1 MERPCAWKKYTP
13 QQIEELE
20 ELCRGYK
27 QFLSENKTERLCVKA
42 GIKMAE
48 EAGYVDLETV
58 IAEGRELKAGDKV
71 YAANHGK
78 DLMLVNLGTAPL
90 EQGFN
95 ILGAHV
101 DSPRLDLKQNPA
113 FEAGDM
119 AYLDTHYY
127 GGVKS
132 YHWVAS
138 PLALVGVIC
147 KKDGTTVD
155 INIGDKADDPVFTIS
170 DLLIH
175 LSSEQMAKPAK
186 DAVDAEILDVIV
198 GGRPVKFDEDDKDA
212 PKEPVKQMFLDIL
225 KEQYD
230 VEEEDFLSAEIEV
243 VPAGPARDMG
253 LDRSMILGYGHDD
266 RVCAY
271 PSMLA
276 QINVAD
282 VERTSI
288 TLIVDKE
295 EIGSVGAT
303 GMTSRFFEN
312 TVAEIMTLAGEDS
325 PLALRRALAHS
336 RMLSSD
342 VSAGFDPGYAGKF
355 ETKNAAFMG
364 RGLCFNKY
372 TGSRGKGGSNDADA
386 EYVALVRD
394 IMDEAGD
401 MAYLDTHYYGGVQSY
416 HWVASPL
423 ALVGVICKKDGTT
436 VDINIGDK
444 ADDPVFTI
452 SDLLI
457 HLSSEQMAKP
467 AKDAVDAEILD
478 VIVGG
483 RPVKFDEDDKDAPK
497 EPVKQMFLDILKEQY
512 GVEEEDFL
520 SAEIEVVPAGPARD
534 MGLDRSMILG
544 YGHDDRVCA
553 YPSMLAQINVA
564 NVERTSITLIV
575 DKEEIG
581 SVGATG
587 MTSRFFENTVAEIM
601 TLAGEDSPL
610 ALRRALARSRM
621 LSSDVSA
628 GFDPGYAG
636 KFETKNAA
644 FMGRGLCFNKYTGSR
659 GKGGSNDADAEYVAL
674 VRDIMDEAGV
684 DFQTCEL
691 GRVNA
696 GGGGTIAYI
705 MAKYGMNVIDSGVA
719 VLSMHALWE
728 VANKADIY
736 EAYRG
741 YKAFIERA

>member
-1 MERPCAWKKYTP
+1 MGLSRHALLRRR
-13 QQIEELE
+13 QELP
-20 ELCRGYK
+20 
-27 QFLSENKTERLCVKA
+27 
-42 GIKMAE
+42 
-48 EAGYVDLETV
+48 
-58 IAEGRELKAGDKV
+58 
-71 YAANHGK
+71 
-78 DLMLVNLGTAPL
+78 LGGL
-90 EQGFN
+90 
-95 ILGAHV
+95 
-101 DSPRLDLKQNPA
+101 
-113 FEAGDM
+113 
-119 AYLDTHYY
+119 
-127 GGVKS
+127 
-132 YHWVAS
+132 

-170 DLLIH
+170 DLLIP
-175 LSSEQMAKPAK
+175 LERADVQACQGRRRCRDSRRDAWAAAPSSSMRTTRTP
-186 DAVDAEILDVIV
+186 
-198 GGRPVKFDEDDKDA
+198 

-276 QINVAD
+276 QINV
-282 VERTSI
+282 T
-288 TLIVDKE
+288 
-295 EIGSVGAT
+295 
-303 GMTSRFFEN
+303 
-312 TVAEIMTLAGEDS
+312 
-325 PLALRRALAHS
+325 
-336 RMLSSD
+336 
-342 VSAGFDPGYAGKF
+342 
-355 ETKNAAFMG
+355 
-364 RGLCFNKY
+364 
-372 TGSRGKGGSNDADA
+372 
-386 EYVALVRD
+386 
-394 IMDEAGD
+394 
-401 MAYLDTHYYGGVQSY
+401 
-416 HWVASPL
+416 
-423 ALVGVICKKDGTT
+423 
-436 VDINIGDK
+436 
-444 ADDPVFTI
+444 
-452 SDLLI
+452 
-457 HLSSEQMAKP
+457 
-467 AKDAVDAEILD
+467 
-478 VIVGG
+478 
-483 RPVKFDEDDKDAPK
+483 
-497 EPVKQMFLDILKEQY
+497 
-512 GVEEEDFL
+512 
-520 SAEIEVVPAGPARD
+520 
-534 MGLDRSMILG
+534 
-544 YGHDDRVCA
+544 
-553 YPSMLAQINVA
+553 

>member
-27 QFLSENKTERLCVKA
+27 QFLSENKTERLCVKT

-175 LSSEQMAKPAK
+175 LSSEQMSKPAK

-212 PKEPVKQMFLDIL
+212 PTEPVKQMFLDIL

-230 VEEEDFLSAEIEV
+230 
-243 VPAGPARDMG
+243 
-253 LDRSMILGYGHDD
+253 
-266 RVCAY
+266 
-271 PSMLA
+271 
-276 QINVAD
+276 
-282 VERTSI
+282 
-288 TLIVDKE
+288 
-295 EIGSVGAT
+295 
-303 GMTSRFFEN
+303 
-312 TVAEIMTLAGEDS
+312 
-325 PLALRRALAHS
+325 
-336 RMLSSD
+336 
-342 VSAGFDPGYAGKF
+342 
-355 ETKNAAFMG
+355 
-364 RGLCFNKY
+364 
-372 TGSRGKGGSNDADA
+372 
-386 EYVALVRD
+386 
-394 IMDEAGD
+394 
-401 MAYLDTHYYGGVQSY
+401 
-416 HWVASPL
+416 
-423 ALVGVICKKDGTT
+423 
-436 VDINIGDK
+436 
-444 ADDPVFTI
+444 
-452 SDLLI
+452 
-457 HLSSEQMAKP
+457 
-467 AKDAVDAEILD
+467 
-478 VIVGG
+478 
-483 RPVKFDEDDKDAPK
+483 
-497 EPVKQMFLDILKEQY
+497 
-512 GVEEEDFL
+512 VEEEDFL

-601 TLAGEDSPL
+601 TLAGEGSPL

-628 GFDPGYAG
+628 GFDP
-636 KFETKNAA
+636 
-644 FMGRGLCFNKYTGSR
+644 
-659 GKGGSNDADAEYVAL
+659 
-674 VRDIMDEAGV
+674 
-684 DFQTCEL
+684 
-691 GRVNA
+691 
-696 GGGGTIAYI
+696 
-705 MAKYGMNVIDSGVA
+705 
-719 VLSMHALWE
+719 
-728 VANKADIY
+728 
-736 EAYRG
+736 
-741 YKAFIERA
+741 

>member
-1 MERPCAWKKYTP
+1 MGVPLPSKRIHNKIRIGEPEER
-13 QQIEELE
+13 
-20 ELCRGYK
+20 RGYK
-27 QFLSENKTERLCVKA
+27 QFLSENKTERLVRET

-48 EAGYVDLETV
+48 EAGYVNLETV

-127 GGVKS
+127 GGVK
-132 YHWVAS
+132 AL
-138 PLALVGVIC
+138 PLGGLPARTRGRHLQ
-147 KKDGTTVD
+147 KDGTTVD

-175 LSSEQMAKPAK
+175 LSSEQMSKPAK
-186 DAVDAEILDVIV
+186 DAVDAEILDVI
-198 GGRPVKFDEDDKDA
+198 GGRP
-212 PKEPVKQMFLDIL
+212 P
-225 KEQYD
+225 
-230 VEEEDFLSAEIEV
+230 
-243 VPAGPARDMG
+243 
-253 LDRSMILGYGHDD
+253 
-266 RVCAY
+266 
-271 PSMLA
+271 
-276 QINVAD
+276 
-282 VERTSI
+282 
-288 TLIVDKE
+288 
-295 EIGSVGAT
+295 
-303 GMTSRFFEN
+303 
-312 TVAEIMTLAGEDS
+312 
-325 PLALRRALAHS
+325 
-336 RMLSSD
+336 
-342 VSAGFDPGYAGKF
+342 
-355 ETKNAAFMG
+355 
-364 RGLCFNKY
+364 
-372 TGSRGKGGSNDADA
+372 
-386 EYVALVRD
+386 
-394 IMDEAGD
+394 
-401 MAYLDTHYYGGVQSY
+401 
-416 HWVASPL
+416 
-423 ALVGVICKKDGTT
+423 CK
-436 VDINIGDK
+436 
-444 ADDPVFTI
+444 
-452 SDLLI
+452 S
-457 HLSSEQMAKP
+457 
-467 AKDAVDAEILD
+467 
-478 VIVGG
+478 
-483 RPVKFDEDDKDAPK
+483 FDEDDKDAPK

-553 YPSMLAQINVA
+553 YPSMLAQIDVA

-587 MTSRFFENTVAEIM
+587 MTSRFFENTVAEIVA
-601 TLAGEDSPL
+601 LAGEGSPL

-674 VRDIMDEAGV
+674 IRDIMDEAGV

-736 EAYRG
+736 EGISRLQGLHRG
-741 YKAFIERA
+741 EA

>member
-1 MERPCAWKKYTP
+1 M
-13 QQIEELE
+13 
-20 ELCRGYK
+20 
-27 QFLSENKTERLCVKA
+27 
-42 GIKMAE
+42 
-48 EAGYVDLETV
+48 
-58 IAEGRELKAGDKV
+58 
-71 YAANHGK
+71 
-78 DLMLVNLGTAPL
+78 
-90 EQGFN
+90 
-95 ILGAHV
+95 

-276 QINVAD
+276 QINVA
-282 VERTSI
+282 
-288 TLIVDKE
+288 
-295 EIGSVGAT
+295 
-303 GMTSRFFEN
+303 
-312 TVAEIMTLAGEDS
+312 
-325 PLALRRALAHS
+325 
-336 RMLSSD
+336 
-342 VSAGFDPGYAGKF
+342 
-355 ETKNAAFMG
+355 
-364 RGLCFNKY
+364 
-372 TGSRGKGGSNDADA
+372 
-386 EYVALVRD
+386 
-394 IMDEAGD
+394 
-401 MAYLDTHYYGGVQSY
+401 
-416 HWVASPL
+416 
-423 ALVGVICKKDGTT
+423 
-436 VDINIGDK
+436 
-444 ADDPVFTI
+444 
-452 SDLLI
+452 
-457 HLSSEQMAKP
+457 
-467 AKDAVDAEILD
+467 
-478 VIVGG
+478 
-483 RPVKFDEDDKDAPK
+483 
-497 EPVKQMFLDILKEQY
+497 
-512 GVEEEDFL
+512 
-520 SAEIEVVPAGPARD
+520 
-534 MGLDRSMILG
+534 
-544 YGHDDRVCA
+544 
-553 YPSMLAQINVA
+553 

-587 MTSRFFENTVAEIM
+587 MTSRFFENTVSEIM

-659 GKGGSNDADAEYVAL
+659 GKGGSNDADAEYVGPHP
-674 VRDIMDEAGV
+674 RHH
-684 DFQTCEL
+684 
-691 GRVNA
+691 GR
-696 GGGGTIAYI
+696 GG
-705 MAKYGMNVIDSGVA
+705 
-719 VLSMHALWE
+719 
-728 VANKADIY
+728 
-736 EAYRG
+736 R
-741 YKAFIERA
+741 